1 MGFSLRRDS
10 LITIAGVAVSAAVFV
25 FAIYLPG
32 GKLSRQTKR
41 EIAAASRTVCD
52 FPLRVAEL
60 NSLHQS
66 VRERVSFL
74 DRSAVLVPG
83 EANVHAVLGQ
93 VTRLADTANL
103 TVTRLEPLPRIKHES
118 YVTLPFRL
126 SCAGGF
132 LGIAE
137 FLHGLEQ
144 ESRLFAVEEFSIT
157 RPHEQTEQTAQADI
171 YFSVYVNRA
180 EYANSAEYDASL
192 NAGPADT
199 SIR

>member
-10 LITIAGVAVSAAVFV
+10 LITIGGVALSAAVFV

-32 GKLSRQTKR
+32 RKLSRQTKR
-41 EIAAASRTVCD
+41 EIAAASQTVCD

-66 VRERVSFL
+66 VRERDSFL

-103 TVTRLEPLPRIKHES
+103 AVTRLEPLPRIEHES

-126 SCAGGF
+126 TCAGGF
-132 LGIAE
+132 LGITA
-137 FLHGLEQ
+137 FLRGLEQ
-144 ESRLFAVEEFSIT
+144 ESRLFAVQEFSIAV
-157 RPHEQTEQTAQADI
+157 PDKQMEQTAQADI
-171 YFSVYVNRA
+171 YFSVYVKRA
-180 EYANSAEYDASL
+180 EYADSAE
-192 NAGPADT
+192 
-199 SIR
+199 